1 MQVRIQVVI
10 ESEAGETVDAHEIAG
25 IHRKELRPETLGLTL
40 EEAKTVLE
48 GVQRTIVEQQT
59 AEYLQMQSRCPHCG
73 TKRSHKGDHTVTLR
87 TLFGKLRVKSPR
99 VYHCQCQPRPTRTFS
114 PLAELLPERSTPEL
128 LYLETK
134 WASLMSYGLTT
145 KLLEEVLPLGKYV
158 NAETVRNHLHAV
170 AERAETELG
179 DEQVFYID
187 GCPRDWATL
196 PRPDGPLTVGLDGGY
211 VHSCDKTSR
220 KDGWFEVIAGKS
232 ITAEGTAKCFAFVP
246 RYDTKPKR
254 RVFEVLKSQGMQMNQ
269 QVTFLSD
276 GGDTVRQLQL
286 YLNPQAE
293 HLLDWFHVAM
303 RVTVM
308 TQMAKG
314 LEGKDVAIQPAVL
327 KELERSKW
335 YLWHGNVYE
344 ACISIDNLELMLDND
359 DPLTVKRRSL
369 LKALRDFR
377 IYITTNARLI
387 PNYGERW
394 RYGEA
399 IATGFVESTVNQ
411 VISKRFVKSQQMK
424 WSPRGAH
431 LLLQMRTRVL
441 NDELKD
447 TFRRWYP
454 GTQNEEVKFKEAA

>member
-1 MQVRIQVVI
+1 MKVRVQVVI
-10 ESEAGETVDAHEIAG
+10 ETEASKPGDVQDIMEID
-25 IHRKELRPETLGLTL
+25 REELRPETVGLTL

-48 GVQRTIVEQQT
+48 RIQHQVVEQQAT
-59 AEYLQMQSRCPHCG
+59 EYLQTQSRCPHCG
-73 TKRSHKGDHTVTLR
+73 NKRSHKGDHTVTIR
-87 TLFGKLRVKSPR
+87 TLFGKLKLQSPR
-99 VYHCQCQPRPTRTFS
+99 FYHCPCQAHPTQTFS
-114 PLAELLPERSTPEL
+114 PLAERLPERSTPEL

-134 WASLMSYGLTT
+134 WASLMAYGMTT
-145 KLLEEVLPLGKYV
+145 KLLDEVLPIGKHV

-196 PRPDGPLTVGLDGGY
+196 PRPDGTLTVGLDGGY

-232 ITAEGTAKCFAFVP
+232 ITTEGTAKCFAFVH

-314 LEGKDVAIQPAVL
+314 LEGKDVTIQSGVL

-344 ACISIDNLELMLDND
+344 ACISIDNLELLLDND
-359 DPLTVKRRSL
+359 DELTAKRRSL

-377 IYITTNARLI
+377 VYITTNARLI
-387 PNYGERW
+387 PNYGERY

-411 VISKRFVKSQQMK
+411 VVSKRFVKRQQMR

-431 LLLQMRTRVL
+431 LLLQTRTRVL
-441 NDELKD
+441 NDELWQ
-447 TFRRWYP
+447 TFQRWYP
-454 GTQNEEVKFKEAA
+454 GMRREAVELKEAA

>member
-1 MQVRIQVVI
+1 MKMRIQVVI
-10 ESEAGETVDAHEIAG
+10 EAVGGEPTEVHG
-25 IHRKELRPETLGLTL
+25 ITCITREELRSDTVGLTL
-40 EEAKTVLE
+40 DEAKTVLAKL
-48 GVQRTIVEQQT
+48 QQALVEQQT
-59 AEYLQMQSRCPHCG
+59 AEYLRTQQHCPHCG
-73 TKRSHKGDHTVTLR
+73 NKRYHKGDHTVTIR
-87 TLFGKLRVKSPR
+87 TLFGKLRLKSPR
-99 VYHCQCQPRPTRTFS
+99 FYHCPCQSHPTQTFS
-114 PLAELLPERSTPEL
+114 PLAERLPERSTPEL

-134 WASLMSYGLTT
+134 WASLLSYGMTT
-145 KLLEEVLPLGKYV
+145 KLLEDVLPIGKQV

-170 AERAETELG
+170 AERTEAELG
-179 DEQVFYID
+179 DEQTFFID
-187 GCPRDWATL
+187 GCPRDWANL
-196 PRPDGPLTVGLDGGY
+196 PHPDGPLTVGLDGGY

-232 ITAEGTAKCFAFVP
+232 ITAEGAAKCFAFVH
-246 RYDTKPKR
+246 RYDTKSKR

-314 LEGKDVAIQPAVL
+314 LEGKDIIIQPAVL
-327 KELERSKW
+327 QELERSKW

-344 ACISIDNLELMLDND
+344 ACISTDNLELILDND
-359 DPLTVKRRSL
+359 DELTAKRRSL
-369 LKALRDFR
+369 LKGLRDFR
-377 IYITTNARLI
+377 IYITANARLI

-411 VISKRFVKSQQMK
+411 VVSKRFVKKQQMK

-431 LLLQMRTRVL
+431 LVLQTRTRVL
-441 NDELKD
+441 NDELRQ
-447 TFRRWYP
+447 TFQRWYP
-454 GTQNEEVKFKEAA
+454 GMQNDGVELKEAA

>member
-1 MQVRIQVVI
+1 MKMRVQVVI
-10 ESEAGETVDAHEIAG
+10 ESVGGERTDVHEIAC
-25 IHRKELRPETLGLTL
+25 IQREELRPDTVGLTL
-40 EEAKTVLE
+40 DEVKTVLE
-48 GVQRTIVEQQT
+48 RMQQRIVERQA
-59 AEYLQMQSRCPHCG
+59 AEYLRTQSRCPRCG
-73 TKRSHKGDHTVTLR
+73 NKRYHKGAHTVTIR
-87 TLFGKLRVKSPR
+87 TLFGKLRLKSPR
-99 VYHCQCQPRPTRTFS
+99 FYHCQCQPQPTRTFS
-114 PLAELLPERSTPEL
+114 PLAERLPERSTPEL

-134 WASLMSYGLTT
+134 WASLMSYGMTT
-145 KLLEEVLPLGKYV
+145 KLLDEVLPIGKQV
-158 NAETVRNHLHAV
+158 NAETVRHYLHAV
-170 AERAETELG
+170 AQRTEAELG
-179 DEQVFYID
+179 DEQLCFID
-187 GCPRDWATL
+187 GCPRDWANL

-232 ITAEGTAKCFAFVP
+232 ITAEGAAKCFAFVH

-269 QVTFLSD
+269 QVMFLSD

-293 HLLDWFHVAM
+293 HLLDWFHVTL
-303 RVTVM
+303 RITVM

-314 LEGKDVAIQPAVL
+314 LEGKDVAIQSGVL
-327 KELERSKW
+327 QELERSKW

-344 ACISIDNLELMLDND
+344 ACISIDNLELLLDHD
-359 DPLTVKRRSL
+359 DALTAKRRSL

-377 IYITTNARLI
+377 VSITTNARLI

-411 VISKRFVKSQQMK
+411 VISKRCVKKQQMR

-431 LLLQMRTRVL
+431 LLLQTRTRVL
-441 NDELKD
+441 NDELRQ
-447 TFRRWYP
+447 TFQRWYP
-454 GTQNEEVKFKEAA
+454 GMRNEEVDLKGAA

>member
-1 MQVRIQVVI
+1 MKVRVQVVI
-10 ESEAGETVDAHEIAG
+10 EAEASEPGEVQDLIEITREELCPETV
-25 IHRKELRPETLGLTL
+25 GLTL
-40 EEAKTVLE
+40 DEAKTVLE
-48 GVQRTIVEQQT
+48 RLQQRIVEQQAAT
-59 AEYLQMQSRCPHCG
+59 YLRTQSQCPHCG
-73 TKRSHKGDHTVTLR
+73 VKRYHKDEHTVTLR
-87 TLFGKLRVKSPR
+87 TLFGKLRLKSTR
-99 VYHCQCQPRPTRTFS
+99 FYHCPCHPQPTRTFS
-114 PLAELLPERSTPEL
+114 PLAERLPERSTPEL

-145 KLLEEVLPLGKYV
+145 KLLDEVLPIGKHV
-158 NAETVRNHLHAV
+158 NAATVRNHLHMV
-170 AERAETELG
+170 AERTEAELG
-179 DEQVFYID
+179 EEQVFFID
-187 GCPRDWATL
+187 GCQRDWAAL

-211 VHSCDKTSR
+211 VHSCDTTSR

-232 ITAEGTAKCFAFVP
+232 VTAEGAAKCFAFVH

-254 RVFEVLKSQGMQMNQ
+254 RVFEVLRSQGMQMNQ

-293 HLLDWFHVAM
+293 HLLDWFHIAM

-314 LEGKDVAIQPAVL
+314 LEGKDVIIQPGVL

-344 ACISIDNLELMLDND
+344 ACLSIDNLELMLDTD
-359 DPLTVKRRSL
+359 DELTSKRRSL

-377 IYITTNARLI
+377 VYITTNARLI

-411 VISKRFVKSQQMK
+411 VVSKRFVKKQQMK
-424 WSPRGAH
+424 WSLRGAH
-431 LLLQMRTRVL
+431 LLLQTRTRVL
-441 NDELKD
+441 NGELRQ
-447 TFRRWYP
+447 TFQQWYP
-454 GTQNEEVKFKEAA
+454 GMQNEEVELKEAA

>member
-1 MQVRIQVVI
+1 MAD
-10 ESEAGETVDAHEIAG
+10 S
-25 IHRKELRPETLGLTL
+25 
-40 EEAKTVLE
+40 
-48 GVQRTIVEQQT
+48 
-59 AEYLQMQSRCPHCG
+59 
-73 TKRSHKGDHTVTLR
+73 
-87 TLFGKLRVKSPR
+87 
-99 VYHCQCQPRPTRTFS
+99 
-114 PLAELLPERSTPEL
+114 
-128 LYLETK
+128 
-134 WASLMSYGLTT
+134 
-145 KLLEEVLPLGKYV
+145 
-158 NAETVRNHLHAV
+158 
-170 AERAETELG
+170 
-179 DEQVFYID
+179 
-187 GCPRDWATL
+187 
-196 PRPDGPLTVGLDGGY
+196 LDGGY
-211 VHSCDKTSR
+211 VHSCDKPSR

-232 ITAEGTAKCFAFVP
+232 ITAEGAAKCFAFVH

-314 LEGKDVAIQPAVL
+314 LEGKERTIQAGVL
-327 KELERSKW
+327 KELECSKW

-344 ACISIDNLELMLDND
+344 ACLSIDNLELILDD
-359 DPLTVKRRSL
+359 EDALTPKRRSML
-369 LKALRDFR
+369 RALRDFR
-377 IYITTNARLI
+377 VYITTNARLI

-411 VISKRFVKSQQMK
+411 VISKRCVKKQQMR

-431 LLLQMRTRVL
+431 LLLQIRTRVL
-441 NDELKD
+441 NDELQQ
-447 TFRRWYP
+447 TFQRWYP
-454 GTQNEEVKFKEAA
+454 GMRNEEVELKEAA

>member
-1 MQVRIQVVI
+1 MKVRVQVVI
-10 ESEAGETVDAHEIAG
+10 ETEASEPGDVQDIMAIEREELCPETV
-25 IHRKELRPETLGLTL
+25 GLTL
-40 EEAKTVLE
+40 DEAKTALE
-48 GVQRTIVEQQT
+48 RMQQRIVEQQA
-59 AEYLQMQSRCPHCG
+59 AEYLRTQSHCPSCG
-73 TKRSHKGDHTVTLR
+73 SKRYHKGEHTVTVH
-87 TLFGKLRVKSPR
+87 TLFGKLRLKSPR
-99 VYHCQCQPRPTRTFS
+99 LHHCRCEPYLTRTFS
-114 PLAELLPERSTPEL
+114 PLAEWLPERSTPEL

-134 WASLMSYGLTT
+134 WASLMSYGMTT
-145 KLLEEVLPLGKYV
+145 KLLDEVLPIGKHL
-158 NAETVRNHLHAV
+158 NAATVRNHLHAV
-170 AERAETELG
+170 AERTEAELG
-179 DEQVFYID
+179 DEQVCFID
-187 GCPRDWATL
+187 GCPREWANL

-232 ITAEGTAKCFAFVP
+232 ITAEGTAKCFAFVH

-254 RVFEVLKSQGMQMNQ
+254 RVFEVLKSQGMQTNQ
-269 QVTFLSD
+269 QITFLSD

-293 HLLDWFHVAM
+293 HLLDWFHVTL
-303 RVTVM
+303 RITVM

-314 LEGKDVAIQPAVL
+314 LEGKDVVIRSAVL

-344 ACISIDNLELMLDND
+344 ACISIDNLELLLDND
-359 DPLTVKRRSL
+359 DALTAKRRSL

-377 IYITTNARLI
+377 VYITTNARLI
-387 PNYGERW
+387 PNYGERY

-411 VISKRFVKSQQMK
+411 VVSKRFVKKQQMR

-441 NDELKD
+441 NDELRQ
-447 TFRRWYP
+447 TFQRWYP
-454 GTQNEEVKFKEAA
+454 RMQNDEVELKEAA

>member
-1 MQVRIQVVI
+1 MKVRIQVVV
-10 ESEAGETVDAHEIAG
+10 ESAAGEPADVPEIAC
-25 IHRKELRPETLGLTL
+25 IQREELRPDPLGLTL
-40 EEAKTVLE
+40 DEAKTVLE
-48 GVQRTIVEQQT
+48 RIQQQIVEQQA
-59 AEYLQMQSRCPHCG
+59 AEYLHMQSHCPPCG
-73 TKRSHKGDHTVTLR
+73 NKRYHKGEHTVTVH
-87 TLFGKLRVKSPR
+87 TLFGKLRLKSPR
-99 VYHCQCQPRPTRTFS
+99 LYHCPCQPHLTRTFS
-114 PLAELLPERSTPEL
+114 PLAELLPERNTPEL
-128 LYLETK
+128 SYLEAK
-134 WASLMSYGLTT
+134 WASLRSYGMTT
-145 KLLEEVLPLGKYV
+145 KLLHEVVPIGKRV

-170 AERAETELG
+170 AERTQAELG
-179 DEQVFYID
+179 DEQVFFID
-187 GCPRDWATL
+187 GCPREWANL
-196 PRPDGPLTVGLDGGY
+196 PRPDGPLTLGLDGGY

-232 ITAEGTAKCFAFVP
+232 ITAEGTAKCFAFVH
-246 RYDTKPKR
+246 RCDTKPKR

-303 RVTVM
+303 RITVM

-314 LEGKDVAIQPAVL
+314 LEGKDVAIQPAGL

-344 ACISIDNLELMLDND
+344 ACSSIDNLELLLDND
-359 DPLTVKRRSL
+359 DLTAKRRSL

-377 IYITTNARLI
+377 VYITTNTRRI

-399 IATGFVESTVNQ
+399 LATGFVESTVTQ
-411 VISKRFVKSQQMK
+411 VVSKRFVKKQQMK

-431 LLLQMRTRVL
+431 LVLQMRTRVL
-441 NDELKD
+441 NDELRQ
-447 TFRRWYP
+447 TFQR
-454 GTQNEEVKFKEAA
+454 